1 MNTSTV
7 TSAYETTTSRLKSVT
22 DAASQVKTYSYA
34 KDDRLTASPTP
45 VPSIP
50 RLLQAD
56 SLLRRP
62 ACLHTS
68 TVYRNLLPSIERR
81 SNP

>member
-34 KDDRLTASPTP
+34 KDDRLLGIASSGAVNPTS
-45 VPSIP
+45 PSG
-50 RLLQAD
+50 RFATQAPC
-56 SLLRRP
+56 LP
-62 ACLHTS
+62 AYEH
-68 TVYRNLLPSIERR
+68 
-81 SNP
+81 

>member
-22 DAASQVKTYSYA
+22 DVASQIKTYSYA
-34 KDDRLTASPTP
+34 KDDRLTASPPP

-50 RLLQAD
+50 RHLQAD

-68 TVYRNLLPSIERR
+68 TEYRNLLPSIERR